1 MKCIIDDNDL
11 IKLGINLPNV
21 IETEQGYVVIDEIED
36 KIQIKDIQYILD
48 KTMSAELIIDVGI
61 VYPYKCE
68 SDRTYV
74 LAFKDFLRSMQIKMV
89 NKDSKKYGY
98 KKFAFEDTEIEVS
111 FTLIHGK
118 EILYTIKRYNT
129 VDEDV
134 INLTDYRTAYDL
146 LKELRILY

>member
-134 INLTDYRTAYDL
+134 ISLTDYRTAYDL